1 MCIPVCPWDRRWFR
15 TLCFREVLFWT
26 EWSADPTFQCTMVS
40 DERHN
45 HLLLALSWAMWGS
58 EPWVQW
64 DWASFSILLS
74 QILAPSSPV
83 TRTTNLISS
92 QLPSDPDY
100 QSVLTKQPTLG
111 FNAVRHPS
119 CLSTIGCWGPVCPVR
134 PQEFSWACLQSL
146 GSCLAL
152 CPPCST
158 KSLWFSFPHSSLLS
172 LEDQPWPYVWIL
184 YPSLFSLTLFF
195 SVPVPYFTLS
205 LLSPPT
211 SLPQYSFSLNLSH
224 YSLLDVVMLYR
235 VFS

>member
-15 TLCFREVLFWT
+15 TLCFGDVLFWA
-26 EWSADPTFQCTMVS
+26 EWPADPTFQCTMVS

-45 HLLLALSWAMWGS
+45 PLAVGPLMGHVGS

-100 QSVLTKQPTLG
+100 QNVLTKQPTLG

-134 PQEFSWACLQSL
+134 PQEFSWAWLQSL
-146 GSCLAL
+146 GSCLTL

-172 LEDQPWPYVWIL
+172 LEDQPWHMCGFCIL
-184 YPSLFSLTLFF
+184 HFL
-195 SVPVPYFTLS
+195 V
-205 LLSPPT
+205 
-211 SLPQYSFSLNLSH
+211 
-224 YSLLDVVMLYR
+224 
-235 VFS
+235 